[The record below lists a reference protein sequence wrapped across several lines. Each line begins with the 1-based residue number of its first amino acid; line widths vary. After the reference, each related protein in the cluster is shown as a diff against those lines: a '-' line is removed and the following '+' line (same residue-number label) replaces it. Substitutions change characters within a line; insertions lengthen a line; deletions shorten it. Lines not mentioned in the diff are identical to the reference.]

1 MNNKREKRVQ
11 VYQDWLKKIT
21 EKQEAKKLDQS
32 ILRKEVVRLGNN
44 DYDLDMN
51 NLESFKN
58 MYDNYSKLDI
68 NKMEDDYNWLK
79 TQKNVLEKEIKS
91 LNVNIQSLMK
101 RKFIEKKLNNAI
113 KFFSERNK
121 EYEKGT
127 DLIST
132 EYNSLMNQ
140 VKGLKRYEFDTSISS
155 QVIFFYD
162 TKIKDFELEKQLKQ
176 NFWIVLNQFG
186 KVLKRSIYEYRKEEF
201 MNNKEV
207 K

>member
-140 VKGLKRYEFDTSISS
+140 IKGLKRYEFDTSISS